1 MSELRTLSKDVKTMD
16 VKIKRS
22 KVELSTWLINHSSD
36 VLKGR
41 VQRSIIVTSGM
52 KNPTKKLEFSQV
64 LPRFQSLAVLYLRNR
79 ELDNNIRKCFQ
90 PIYRG

>member
-1 MSELRTLSKDVKTMD
+1 MSKDVKTMD

-22 KVELSTWLINHSSD
+22 KVELSTWLINYSSD

-41 VQRSIIVTSGM
+41 VPRSIIVSSGM
-52 KNPTKKLEFSQV
+52 KSPTKKLEFSQV
-64 LPRFQSLAVLYLRNR
+64 LPRFQALAVLHLRNR
-79 ELDNNIRKCFQ
+79 KLDNNIRKCFQ